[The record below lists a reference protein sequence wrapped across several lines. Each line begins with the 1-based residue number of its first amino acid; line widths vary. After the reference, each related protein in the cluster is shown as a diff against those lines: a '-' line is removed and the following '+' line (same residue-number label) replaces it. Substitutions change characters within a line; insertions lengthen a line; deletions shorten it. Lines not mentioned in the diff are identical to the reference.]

1 MAGTIMGTFKAQ
13 LLTKLQ
19 ANDTLSDIQV
29 TYGDPGGAAR
39 RECVFLGDITN
50 NQHDPASFS
59 TNPRRRLE
67 DFDLEVFCFV
77 NSKPRS
83 SPQDCEAR
91 AIVLATAVEDVI
103 INDPQL
109 GNLTGLLWC
118 SVASMS
124 MSCIET
130 GDGPASTVTVNISA
144 HARLT

>member
-1 MAGTIMGTFKAQ
+1 MAGTIMGTFKSQ

-19 ANDTLSDIQV
+19 ANGTLSSLQV

-50 NQHDPASFS
+50 NQHDPESFS
-59 TNPRRRLE
+59 TGRRRRLE

-83 SPQDCEAR
+83 SPQDCETR
-91 AIVLATAVEDVI
+91 AIVLADAVETVVAD
-103 INDPQL
+103 DPQL

-118 SVASMS
+118 QVKSMS
-124 MSCIET
+124 MSTIET
-130 GDGPASTVTVNISA
+130 GDGPACTVTVIINA